1 MQTPDSFLWVD
12 GTLKAAPRT
21 PRVGRLHD
29 VSLPDASA
37 AGSARRWPTVTA
49 VIPTLN
55 EADNLRWLMPRLT
68 AVDEVVIVDG
78 ESTDGTVEYVLSV
91 RPDAKIIVEPP
102 TGKGTAMRTGMAAA
116 TGEMIV
122 MLDADGSMDP
132 AEFDAFLALL
142 CRGFDFVKGTR
153 YGCGGGS
160 DDLTG
165 LRRLGNSTLTALANR
180 LYRQRWSD
188 LCYGFVA
195 MRRDAVEKLR
205 LESTGFEIETEM
217 CVNAVRAG
225 LRIAE
230 VASHET
236 ERRHGESNLNTWR
249 DGWRVLK
256 TMVRLRFRGALEPV
270 SGPVPAGPV
279 PAGPVAA
286 GPVSLGLAPVT
297 FASAGTAGQPGPC
310 TEAGTQ
316 STTGTFSRT
325 GTE

>member
-1 MQTPDSFLWVD
+1 MRTTETSPQQPSN
-12 GTLKAAPRT
+12 GT
-21 PRVGRLHD
+21 
-29 VSLPDASA
+29 SLPQAPGSPEAHHPVVGHPAGPRSA
-37 AGSARRWPTVTA
+37 PAPGQRHPLELTGRRVQWPTVTA

-78 ESTDGTVEYVLSV
+78 QSTDGTVEVVLAV

-102 TGKGTAMRTGMAAA
+102 AGKGAAMRAGMAAA
-116 TGEMIV
+116 TGDLLI

-132 AEFDAFLALL
+132 AEFDSFLALL

-165 LRRLGNSTLTALANR
+165 LRSVGNRVLTRLANV
-180 LYRQRWSD
+180 LYGQNWSD
-188 LCYGFVA
+188 LCYGYVA
-195 MRRDAVEKLR
+195 LRRAAVPRLC

-230 VASHET
+230 VPSHET
-236 ERRHGESNLNTWR
+236 ERRFGESNLNTFR
-249 DGWRVLK
+249 DGWRVLR
-256 TMVRLRFRGALEPV
+256 TMVRLRFGGPLERPAEPAPAEPLPAL
-270 SGPVPAGPV
+270 S
-279 PAGPVAA
+279 
-286 GPVSLGLAPVT
+286 
-297 FASAGTAGQPGPC
+297 TA
-310 TEAGTQ
+310 E
-316 STTGTFSRT
+316 
-325 GTE
+325 

>member
-1 MQTPDSFLWVD
+1 MQTPDTARTGGVVR
-12 GTLKAAPRT
+12 AAPLTHHRAAHRHEA
-21 PRVGRLHD
+21 PARYEIPGRMRH
-29 VSLPDASA
+29 
-37 AGSARRWPTVTA
+37 WPTVTA

-68 AVDEVVIVDG
+68 AVDEIVIVDG
-78 ESTDGTVEYVLSV
+78 ESTDGTVEVVLSL

-102 TGKGTAMRTGMAAA
+102 TGKGTAMRVGMAAA
-116 TGEMIV
+116 TSEMII

-142 CRGFDFVKGTR
+142 CRGYEFVKGTR

-165 LRRLGNSTLTALANR
+165 LRRLGNSWLTRLANG
-180 LYRQRWSD
+180 LYRQHWSD
-188 LCYGFVA
+188 LCYGYVA
-195 MRRDAVEKLR
+195 MRRDAVDRLC

-236 ERRHGESNLNTWR
+236 ERRFGESNLNTWR

-256 TMVRLRFRGALEPV
+256 TMVRLRFAGPLA
-270 SGPVPAGPV
+270 PVPAAV
-279 PAGPVAA
+279 PAEPIALRAA
-286 GPVSLGLAPVT
+286 YG
-297 FASAGTAGQPGPC
+297 
-310 TEAGTQ
+310 
-316 STTGTFSRT
+316 RT

>member
-1 MQTPDSFLWVD
+1 MSSPDSSVRVT
-12 GTLKAAPRT
+12 GAKRAA
-21 PRVGRLHD
+21 
-29 VSLPDASA
+29 SLPRPGNLLNVS
-37 AGSARRWPTVTA
+37 GHARRWPTVTA

-55 EADNLRWLMPRLT
+55 EAANLRWLMPRLS
-68 AVDEVVIVDG
+68 AVDEIVIVDG
-78 ESTDGTVEYVLSV
+78 ESTDGTVQTVLSV

-102 TGKGTAMRTGMAAA
+102 TGKGSAMRTGMAAA
-116 TGEMIV
+116 TSEMII

-132 AEFDAFLALL
+132 AEFDSFLALL
-142 CRGFDFVKGTR
+142 CRGYDFVKGTR

-165 LRRLGNSTLTALANR
+165 LRRLGNALLTGLANR
-180 LYRQRWSD
+180 LYRQNWSD
-188 LCYGFVA
+188 LCYGYVA

-236 ERRHGESNLNTWR
+236 ERRFGESNLNTWR
-249 DGWRVLK
+249 DGWRVLR
-256 TMVRLRFRGALEPV
+256 TMVRLRFKGGLEPLPGRPAPA
-270 SGPVPAGPV
+270 SGHSAAHHEPMEPVRLNWQS
-279 PAGPVAA
+279 AA
-286 GPVSLGLAPVT
+286 
-297 FASAGTAGQPGPC
+297 
-310 TEAGTQ
+310 
-316 STTGTFSRT
+316 FSRT